1 MPKMIW
7 LGMDVHAA
15 SITVARYED
24 QAATAMV
31 QTIANDPAQVRRLV
45 RRLPAGCDVRACYE
59 AGSCGYGLHRQ
70 LTALGVH
77 CDVIAPALIP
87 RRPGER
93 IKTDRRDAEKLGRFH
108 RSGELTTITVPTPSQ
123 EAVRDLV
130 RAREDVRRDRTA
142 ARQRLAQFLP
152 PPGHPH
158 PRAHRTKRHWEG
170 GCGRPFQGA
179 APTGFVPY
187 RDHLPAP

>member
-70 LTALGVH
+70 FTVLRVH
-77 CDVIAPALIP
+77 FDVIAPAFVP
-87 RRPGER
+87 GRPA
-93 IKTDRRDAEKLGRFH
+93 TAC
-108 RSGELTTITVPTPSQ
+108 
-123 EAVRDLV
+123 
-130 RAREDVRRDRTA
+130 A
-142 ARQRLAQFLP
+142 ARSARPTRPPTAQS
-152 PPGHPH
+152 PGRGWPASAACAGS
-158 PRAHRTKRHWEG
+158 PRSAR
-170 GCGRPFQGA
+170 
-179 APTGFVPY
+179 
-187 RDHLPAP
+187 

>member
-15 SITVARYED
+15 SITVAQYED
-24 QAATAMV
+24 QAPTATV

-45 RRLPAGCDVRACYE
+45 RRLPAGSDVRACYE

-87 RRPGER
+87 RRPGPSGGVRAANEPGLQ
-93 IKTDRRDAEKLGRFH
+93 RRTLDSAL
-108 RSGELTTITVPTPSQ
+108 RSGHAEL
-123 EAVRDLV
+123 AV
-130 RAREDVRRDRTA
+130 
-142 ARQRLAQFLP
+142 
-152 PPGHPH
+152 
-158 PRAHRTKRHWEG
+158 
-170 GCGRPFQGA
+170 
-179 APTGFVPY
+179 
-187 RDHLPAP
+187 

>member
-24 QAATAMV
+24 QAPTATV

-45 RRLPAGCDVRACYE
+45 RRLPAGSDVRACYE

-93 IKTDRRDAEKLGRFH
+93 IKTDRRDAEKLGRFY

-123 EAVRDLV
+123 EGVRDLV
-130 RAREDVRRDRTA
+130 RAREDVRRDRAA
-142 ARQRLAQFLP
+142 ARPRLAPFP
-152 PPGHPH
+152 PPPRHRPPPPH
-158 PRAHRTKRHWEG
+158 STKRHWG
-170 GCGRPFQGA
+170 WGRGPPFHG
-179 APTGFVPY
+179 
-187 RDHLPAP
+187 PAPAGFAPYCDPLL